1 MTSEMNMLLDDA
13 EARNDALDTERS
25 FIVQAPAG
33 SGKTELLIQRYL
45 KLLAI
50 VADPEEILAIT
61 FTRKAAAEMQLRV
74 IQALKAA
81 LAGEK
86 PGKPHQKLT
95 AELARAALRQDAKQ
109 GWQLTANPR
118 RMRIQTLDSLNASI
132 ARSQPL
138 SSPGGASANSIV
150 VDAALKSLYRQ
161 AAAATLD
168 WLAESGEMHDATR
181 SVLRHVD
188 NNTWLYISY
197 LSRML
202 ETRDQWLPFVS
213 AGLVSSAEASEL
225 RTQFEQSLEQIVRNH
240 LERTRALFPAEYSEW
255 FRVHANYAAENLT
268 AEGKI
273 DDPISMLRELDDVPT
288 AEIDAAREWLAIAEL
303 LLTKKGDFRKT
314 VNKNQ
319 GFPAGDDGQKASYCE
334 LLTALEDKQAF
345 RVALHEVRELP
356 PVRYSDEQWEIL
368 LALFRLLP
376 LAVGELQRLFNENG
390 LTDHIEVALAAA
402 AALGTADNPGDV
414 ALLLDYQLSHL
425 LVDEMQDTSSAQY
438 QMLESLAGGWQED
451 DGRTLFC
458 VGDPMQSIYRFR
470 NAEVG
475 QFLLARQR
483 GIGSIKL
490 QPLVLRRNFRS
501 GSRLVDWYNTVF
513 PSVLPAN
520 DDAVRSAVSYSAAV
534 SVPEQQHKGEFQV
547 WPLFGSSTAAEA
559 ETGLQVIQYTLNA
572 NPDDDMAVLVRSRT
586 QLPGLLSRLR
596 KAGIPYRAVDI
607 DRLTDLPEVIEALA
621 LTRALVHAGDRLAWL
636 AVLRAPWIGL
646 NWSDLHALV
655 RNNST
660 ATVWGQLSDP
670 RIVRALSSEGQA
682 ALGRALPILQAALAC
697 SRTESL
703 RSRVER
709 AWLSLGGAAIVA
721 DRHAVEHVYRYFDVL
736 DRHETGGSLA
746 DVAELESI
754 LDLERV
760 SNDASAR
767 LQVMTMHRAKGLQ
780 FAHVL
785 LFGLGRVPGASERA
799 VLGWFDLPDSE
810 GGGGKI
816 ISPVGARGDLEN
828 DPIHRYIERTES
840 AKDAFE
846 YGRLLYVA
854 CTRAEKGLHI
864 TGNVALTKNG
874 SEFRRPDAR
883 SLLNL
888 VWSHVEATYREAFNP
903 EQPRDAASPDPD
915 WLHPVLHRFDSPWQL
930 PDIAEPP
937 GTAHGDEEASV
948 DNPVEFYWVG
958 SAARLAG
965 TVVHRWL
972 QRAAD
977 GIVDI
982 ENGVAKVT
990 TERWLRE
997 MGVGDDLMR
1006 DIIRRVD
1013 DAIKAVA
1020 TDARGRWLLSGKGYA
1035 ELELSGVVD
1044 GALKSV
1050 VLDRVRIDDD
1060 GTHWV
1065 VDYKTSSHEGGN
1077 LQGFL
1082 QAEVERYRAQLQ
1094 RYVELYSDY
1103 SGAKVRCALYFP
1115 LLQEFVEVPVAD

>member
-13 EARNDALDTERS
+13 EARSEALDTERS

-81 LAGEK
+81 HAGDV
-86 PGKPHQKLT
+86 PTRPHQKLT
-95 AELARAALRQDAKQ
+95 AELARRALQQDARQ

-138 SSPGGASANSIV
+138 SSPGGAAANAIV
-150 VDAALKSLYRQ
+150 VDAALKSMYRQ

-168 WLAESGEMHDATR
+168 WLAETGDMHDATQ

-213 AGLVSSAEASEL
+213 AGLVSSIEARNL
-225 RTQFEQSLEQIVRNH
+225 RTQFEQSLEQIVTTH
-240 LERTRALFPAEYSEW
+240 LEQTHALFPAEYSEW
-255 FRVHANYAAENLT
+255 FRVHAVYAAENLI
-268 AEGKI
+268 ADGKSS
-273 DDPISMLRELDDVPT
+273 DPVCALRDLDDVPG
-288 AEIDAAREWLAIAEL
+288 ADIESREAWIAIAEL
-303 LLTKKGDFRKT
+303 LLTKKGDLRKT

-319 GFPAGDDGQKASYCE
+319 GFPTGDDGQKASYCE
-334 LLTALEDKQAF
+334 LLAALAEKRAFRTALHD
-345 RVALHEVRELP
+345 VRELP
-356 PVRYSDEQWEIL
+356 PVQYSDEQWEIL

-402 AALGTADNPGDV
+402 AALGTADSPGDV

-438 QMLESLAGGWQED
+438 QMLESLAGGWQEG

-475 QFLLARQR
+475 QFLLARER
-483 GIGSIKL
+483 GIGNIKL
-490 QPLVLRRNFRS
+490 HPLVLRRNFRS
-501 GSRLVDWYNTVF
+501 GSSLVDWYNAVF
-513 PSVLPAN
+513 PSVLPGN
-520 DDAVRSAVSYSAAV
+520 DDATRSAVSYSAAV
-534 SVPEQQHKGEFQV
+534 SVPEQQGKGEVHV

-559 ETGLQVIQYTLNA
+559 ETGLRVIKDTLEA

-596 KAGIPYRAVDI
+596 KAGVAYRAVDI

-621 LTRALVHAGDRLAWL
+621 LTRAMVHAGDRLAWL

-646 NWSDLHALV
+646 DWTDLHALV
-655 RNNST
+655 RGNST
-660 ATVWGQLSDP
+660 ATILEQLHEP
-670 RIVRALSSEGQA
+670 RLLRTLSSAGQD
-682 ALGRALPILQAALAC
+682 ALQRALPVLHTAIAC
-697 SRTESL
+697 SRTDSL
-703 RSRVER
+703 RDRVEK
-709 AWLSLGGAAIVA
+709 AWLSLGGASIVEDQHAI
-721 DRHAVEHVYRYFDVL
+721 EHVYRYFDVL

-799 VLGWFDLPDSE
+799 VLGWFDLPDGD

-816 ISPVGARGDLEN
+816 ISPVGARSDIEN

-854 CTRAEKGLHI
+854 CTRAEKSLQI
-864 TGNVALTKNG
+864 TGNVAVAKDG

-883 SLLNL
+883 SLLSL
-888 VWSHVEATYREAFNP
+888 MWSHVEAVFTAAFDP
-903 EQPRDAASPDPD
+903 DQPQQGTSVDPD
-915 WLHPVLHRFDSPWQL
+915 WLQPVLHRFETPWQL
-930 PDIAEPP
+930 PDV
-937 GTAHGDEEASV
+937 TAPLGATQADGEAGV
-948 DNPVEFYWVG
+948 DQAVEFYWVG

-965 TVVHRWL
+965 TIVHRWL

-977 GIVDI
+977 GSVDI
-982 ENGVAKVT
+982 KAGVAKAT
-990 TERWLRE
+990 TTRWLQE
-997 MGVGDDLMR
+997 MGVADDLLAH
-1006 DIIRRVD
+1006 IVRRVD
-1013 DAIKAVA
+1013 DAIAAVA
-1020 TDARGRWLLSGKGYA
+1020 DDDRGRWLLSGEGFA
-1035 ELELSGVVD
+1035 ELQLSGVVD
-1044 GALKSV
+1044 GDIRSV

-1082 QAEVERYRAQLQ
+1082 QAEVERYRGQLQ
-1094 RYVELYSDY
+1094 RYVALYSDY
-1103 SGAKVRCALYFP
+1103 SGAAVKCALYFP
-1115 LLQEFVEVPVAD
+1115 LLQEFVEVPLPN